1 MNLNGKIAVVTGGSR
16 GIGRAICL
24 RLAEMGA
31 KVYVNYVSRADAA
44 ETVVEEITQVGGV
57 AAAIG
62 FDVADSAA
70 VKAAFER
77 IVKESGGVD
86 ILVNNAG
93 ITRDSLLM
101 RMKEED
107 WDAVLSTNL
116 KGAFYCAK
124 AVARSMMKRKGGRI
138 VNISSLSGVS
148 GNAGQV
154 NYSAAKAGLI
164 GLSKSLARELA
175 SRRITVN
182 CVAPGFIDT
191 EILDTL
197 SPELQEQLKKEIP
210 LGDFGKV
217 EDVAGAVA
225 YLVAEGGYITGETLH
240 VNGGVHMV

>member
-1 MNLNGKIAVVTGGSR
+1 MSLTGKVAVVTGGSR
-16 GIGRAICL
+16 GIGRAVCL
-24 RLAEMGA
+24 RLAKMGA

-44 ETVVEEITQVGGV
+44 DAVVREIEQAGGSAV
-57 AAAIG
+57 AIG
-62 FDVADSAA
+62 FDVACSEA
-70 VKAAFER
+70 VKNAFDQILE
-77 IVKESGGVD
+77 EAGGVD

-93 ITRDSLLM
+93 ITRDSLFM

-107 WDAVLSTNL
+107 WDAVLTTNL
-116 KGAFYCAK
+116 KGVFCCAK
-124 AVARSMMKRKGGRI
+124 AVVRSMVKKKGGRI

-164 GLSKSLARELA
+164 GFSKSLAKELA
-175 SRRITVN
+175 SRGITVN

-191 EILDTL
+191 EILNTL

-217 EDVAGAVA
+217 EDIAGAVA
-225 YLVAEGGYITGETLH
+225 YLVSEGGYITGETLH